1 MVISETTKNDVLNIY
16 WRPVCFKIINR
27 FEIKLMKENNQHI
40 ILKAEQLSIGY
51 KTKKIETVVASN
63 INFELQKGQ
72 LIGLVG
78 ANGIGKSTLLRTLI
92 NVQSALSGSVL
103 INGED
108 LKSTSTLELAK
119 QLSIVLTEPL
129 ISKNLSV
136 LELVALGRHP
146 YTNWIGN
153 LSEEDESAIKNAL
166 ELINISK
173 LKDKKCYELSDG
185 QLQKVMIARALAQDT
200 AIIVLD
206 EPTTHLDMYHK
217 AYILKLLQ
225 KLTKE
230 TGKTILFSSHEIDL
244 AIQLCDTMIV
254 MQKDTVVCDQPC
266 NLISKGVFDSLFPKD
281 LITFD
286 TSTGSFRVSK

>member
-1 MVISETTKNDVLNIY
+1 MT
-16 WRPVCFKIINR
+16 
-27 FEIKLMKENNQHI
+27 ENQKHI
-40 ILKAEQLSIGY
+40 ILKTEQLAIGY
-51 KTKKIETVVASN
+51 KTKKVETVVASN
-63 INFELQKGQ
+63 INFELKKGQ

-92 NVQSALSGSVL
+92 NVQSRLSGGIL
-103 INGED
+103 LNGNAIN
-108 LKSTSTLELAK
+108 SISNLELAK

-136 LELVALGRHP
+136 FELVALGRHP

-153 LSEEDESAIKNAL
+153 LSDVDLSSINKAL
-166 ELINISK
+166 ELVNIID

-200 AIIVLD
+200 SIIVLD

-225 KLTKE
+225 KLTKD

-254 MQKDTVVCDQPC
+254 MQKNKTVCDSPC
-266 NLISKGVFDSLFPKD
+266 QLISQGVFNSLFPKD
-281 LITFD
+281 LIAFD
-286 TSTGSFRVSK
+286 SETGSFRVSK

>member
-1 MVISETTKNDVLNIY
+1 MTNKTKN
-16 WRPVCFKIINR
+16 
-27 FEIKLMKENNQHI
+27 I
-40 ILKAEQLSIGY
+40 ILKADNLSIGY
-51 KTKKIETVVASN
+51 KTKKAETVIASH
-63 INFELQKGQ
+63 INFELQQGQ

-92 NVQSALSGSVL
+92 KVQPPLSGSVIL
-103 INGED
+103 NG
-108 LKSTSTLELAK
+108 KTLESTNTLDLAK

-129 ISKNLSV
+129 TSKNLSV
-136 LELVALGRHP
+136 YELVALGRHP

-153 LSEEDESAIKNAL
+153 LTVEDSKIINNAL
-166 ELINISK
+166 ELVNISD
-173 LKDKKCYELSDG
+173 LKDKRCYELSDG
-185 QLQKVMIARALAQDT
+185 QLQKVMLARALAQDT
-200 AIIVLD
+200 DIIVLD

-225 KLTKE
+225 KLSKD

-254 MQKDTVVCDQPC
+254 MQKDKVICDQPSH
-266 NLISKGVFDSLFPKD
+266 LIANGVFESLFPKD

-286 TSTGSFRVSK
+286 NESGAFRVNK

>member
-1 MVISETTKNDVLNIY
+1 MKSEASHT
-16 WRPVCFKIINR
+16 
-27 FEIKLMKENNQHI
+27 
-40 ILKAEQLSIGY
+40 ILTAKQLSIGY
-51 KTKKIETVVASN
+51 KTKRAEMVIASN

-92 NVQSALSGSVL
+92 QVQPELSGSISL
-103 INGED
+103 NGKD
-108 LKSTSTLELAK
+108 LKTTSTLELAK

-136 LELVALGRHP
+136 FELVALGRHP

-153 LSEEDESAIKNAL
+153 LTEADITIINKSLDLIKIAD
-166 ELINISK
+166 

-200 AIIVLD
+200 DVIVLD
-206 EPTTHLDMYHK
+206 EPTSHLDMYHK

-225 KLTKE
+225 RLTKD

-254 MQKDTVVCDQPC
+254 MQKEKVVCNQPC
-266 NLISKGVFDSLFPKD
+266 QLISEGIFETLFPKD
-281 LITFD
+281 LIVFD
-286 TSTGSFRVSK
+286 EKTGSFRVTK

>member
-1 MVISETTKNDVLNIY
+1 
-16 WRPVCFKIINR
+16 
-27 FEIKLMKENNQHI
+27 MKENKQHT
-40 ILKAEQLSIGY
+40 ILKAHQLSIGY
-51 KTKKIETVVASN
+51 KTKKAETVIASQ

-92 NVQSALSGSVL
+92 KVQPELSGSIRL
-103 INGED
+103 NNKD
-108 LKSTSTLELAK
+108 LKTTTTLELAK

-129 ISKNLSV
+129 SSKNLSV
-136 LELVALGRHP
+136 FELVALGRHP

-153 LSEEDESAIKNAL
+153 LTENDTTIIKKAMTLVNIL
-166 ELINISK
+166 E

-200 AIIVLD
+200 DVIVLD
-206 EPTTHLDMYHK
+206 EPTSHLDMYHK

-254 MQKDTVVCDQPC
+254 MQKDNVVCNQPC
-266 NLISKGVFDSLFPKD
+266 HLITEGVFESLFPKD
-281 LITFD
+281 LIVFD
-286 TSTGSFRVSK
+286 DKTGSFRVTK